1 MHEKLEQTEG
11 ALSKRFNNRL
21 MHLAFYLVINKV
33 SSLSK
38 KRNIEREIRQYV
50 LCEYYA
56 RKFNFKQLALFICI
70 EIHSLYCNL
79 KSYEDSR
86 LYARK
91 CLRLAVILGNDY
103 QEGKMI

>member
-1 MHEKLEQTEG
+1 
-11 ALSKRFNNRL
+11 
-21 MHLAFYLVINKV
+21 MHLAFYLVLNKV

-38 KRNIEREIRQYV
+38 KRNLEREIRQYI

-56 RKFNFKQLALFICI
+56 RKFNFKQLTLFICI
-70 EIHSLYCNL
+70 EILSLYSSL
-79 KSYEDSR
+79 KNYEESR

-103 QEGKMI
+103 Q